1 MKVVDLPDI
10 RAALDLDAAFEA
22 VRQGFIAHFQDR
34 VRLGAVSHLAFPA
47 VSGDCHVK
55 TASMHGQDCF
65 VVKVATGFPHN
76 AAQGQP
82 TSNGMMLLLDATT
95 GTPQCLLRDAGWL
108 TDMRTAIA
116 GALAA
121 ELLRPAK
128 GDTLGIVGTG
138 VQGAL
143 QARMAAHRRGFST
156 LLVWGR
162 RYPQARQ
169 LAAELCAEG
178 IRARAVSS
186 LDELARASDVL
197 ITTTPSCTPL
207 LQADMFERHARI
219 VAVGADSPGK
229 QELAIPLTA
238 AMDVLIADSIDQCL
252 DHGELAGAFAQGRI
266 KRTQVAAFGQ
276 YLAEA
281 TPIPDDQS
289 ALIDLTGLGIQDLQ
303 IALAVCN
310 TLAKRDPAGA

>member
-22 VRQGFIAHFQDR
+22 VRQGFIAHFQGR
-34 VRLGAVSHLAFPA
+34 VSLGAVSHLALPA

-76 AAQGQP
+76 AAQGRP
-82 TSNGMMLLLDATT
+82 TSNGMMVLLDANT
-95 GTPQCLLRDAGWL
+95 GVPRCLLRDAGWL
-108 TDMRTAIA
+108 TDMRTAMA

-121 ELLRPAK
+121 ELLRPTE

-143 QARMAAHRRGFST
+143 QARLAAHRGGFST
-156 LLVWGR
+156 LLIWGR
-162 RYPQARQ
+162 RYPQAQQ

-178 IRARAVSS
+178 IRARALPS
-186 LDELARASDVL
+186 LDDLARASDVL
-197 ITTTPSCTPL
+197 ITTTPTSTPL
-207 LQADMFERHARI
+207 LQAGMFERRVRI

-229 QELAIPLTA
+229 QELTTTLTA
-238 AMDVLIADSIDQCL
+238 AMDILIADSIDQCL
-252 DHGELAGAFAQGRI
+252 DHGELASAFALGHI
-266 KRTQVAAFGQ
+266 KRSQVTAFGQ

-281 TPIPDDQS
+281 TAIPNAQS
-289 ALIDLTGLGIQDLQ
+289 VLVDLTGLGIQDLQ
-303 IALAVCN
+303 IALTIWN
-310 TLAKRDPAGA
+310 NLPGRDPGDA

>member
-10 RAALDLDAAFEA
+10 RAALDLEVAFEA

-34 VRLGAVSHLAFPA
+34 VSLGAVSHLAFPA
-47 VSGDCHVK
+47 VAGDCHVK

-65 VVKVATGFPHN
+65 VVKIATGFPHN
-76 AAQGQP
+76 AAQGRP
-82 TSNGMMLLLDATT
+82 SSNGMMMLLDATT
-95 GTPQCLLRDAGWL
+95 GAPQCLLRDAGWL

-121 ELLRPAK
+121 ELLRPANA
-128 GDTLGIVGTG
+128 DTLGIVGTG

-143 QARMAAHRRGFST
+143 QARLAAHHGGFST

-162 RYPQARQ
+162 RYPQAQQ
-169 LAAELCAEG
+169 LATELCAEG
-178 IRARAVSS
+178 IAARAVAS
-186 LDELARASDVL
+186 LDALVRASDVV
-197 ITTTPSCTPL
+197 ITTTPSSTPL
-207 LQADMFERHARI
+207 LQADMFERRARI

-229 QELAIPLTA
+229 QELATPLTA

-266 KRTQVAAFGQ
+266 KRTQVATFGQ

-281 TPIPDDQS
+281 TAIPDDQS
-289 ALIDLTGLGIQDLQ
+289 ALVDLTGLGIQDLQ
-303 IALAVCN
+303 IALVVWR
-310 TLAKRDPAGA
+310 TLTRRDPAGA